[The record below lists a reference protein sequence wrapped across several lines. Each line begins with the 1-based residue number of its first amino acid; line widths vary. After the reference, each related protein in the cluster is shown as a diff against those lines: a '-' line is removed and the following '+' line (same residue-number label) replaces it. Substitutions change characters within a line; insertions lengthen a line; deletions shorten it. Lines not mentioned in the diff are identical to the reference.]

1 MQSIYVPKYDIHYR
15 INPKNPCELQWS
27 KKPFGPMTAWQK
39 AFTFTKPIRALDI
52 DDDTQQGVVVLND
65 SSTYVGSGV
74 RVWGRKYY
82 TAGSRLY
89 SLYAIGESK
98 MKSKMKIRVHEKIT
112 DDGVIHNVPL
122 HKRAIKDMLKDMHDE
137 DDTEN
142 KYNPNDP
149 IVVNDYLNDTAIV
162 TVEWVLT
169 HLGEGRNINAPS
181 SVRTK
186 VMPASP
192 PAERFNTTLCFLVRS
207 LFAISLTHLRKNF
220 FHQHIGTDHNGKQ
233 HNSDSGRITNLK
245 ALSAVVIQMV
255 HNGVRRVVHRRA
267 ALMALDGRLASK
279 SLDAL

>member
-52 DDDTQQGVVVLND
+52 DDNTQQGVVVLND

-169 HLGEGRNINAPS
+169 HLGEDKKDKI
-181 SVRTK
+181 
-186 VMPASP
+186 
-192 PAERFNTTLCFLVRS
+192 AELQKQGMSNVDIATELDLLGYDPVIWCYEDKDGTL
-207 LFAISLTHLRKNF
+207 AN
-220 FHQHIGTDHNGKQ
+220 
-233 HNSDSGRITNLK
+233 
-245 ALSAVVIQMV
+245 VVWRHWV
-255 HNGVRRVVHRRA
+255 E
-267 ALMALDGRLASK
+267 
-279 SLDAL
+279 